1 MAMSDLKRPTRRA
14 VLAGSAGLVAL
25 PLGAGAQT
33 APGLK
38 GATVAFA
45 SWGGAYQDAQRLGY
59 CEPFEKA
66 TGAKVVQDG
75 PMSMAKLRT
84 MVSGG
89 TPDWDVVD
97 VAGGP
102 LEVGIKDNLFE
113 RIDTAIVTTGRI
125 DPRFVSEH
133 GVGCVVWSY
142 NLAWNTTVFAGDTAP
157 RTWADLFDLK
167 KFPGKRSLFDQPVSS
182 LEIALLADGVA
193 PEGLYP
199 LDVDRAFRKLDTIKA
214 RSIIWTSSSQSQ
226 QPFVEREVVLGVLP
240 NGRAYD
246 AVQKGAKVAISWEQ
260 NIQAV
265 DYLVVPRGSRN
276 RTAAMHLIDTMTLP
290 ENQATVANLI
300 AYSPTNPE
308 AFRAIDAKVEPWLC
322 TSTQNRNKGF
332 VMSQAYWRDNL
343 SPLTER
349 WTAWKQS

>member
-1 MAMSDLKRPTRRA
+1 MTDLKRPTRRA
-14 VLAGSAGLVAL
+14 ALAGSAALAAL
-25 PLGAGAQT
+25 PFGAGGQA
-33 APGLK
+33 APTLK
-38 GATVAFA
+38 GATVTFA
-45 SWGGAYQDAQRLGY
+45 SWGGAYQDAQRVGY
-59 CEPFEKA
+59 CDPFERT
-66 TGAKVVQDG
+66 TGAKVVQEG
-75 PMSMAKLRT
+75 PMSVARLRT
-84 MVSGG
+84 MVSSGM
-89 TPDWDVVD
+89 PEWDVAD

-113 RIDTAIVTTGRI
+113 RIDTGIVGTGRI

-133 GVGCVVWSY
+133 GVGCIVWSY

-157 RTWADLFDLK
+157 RTWADLFDLR

-193 PEGLYP
+193 PDALYP

-214 RSIIWTSSSQSQ
+214 RSIVWTTSSQSQ
-226 QPFVEREVVLGVLP
+226 QPFVEREVALGVLP

-290 ENQATVANLI
+290 ENQARVANLI

-308 AFRAIDAKVEPWLC
+308 AFKGIDAKVEPWLC
-322 TSTQNRNKGF
+322 TSTENRRKGF
-332 VMSQAYWRDNL
+332 VMSQPYWRDHL
-343 SPLTER
+343 GPLTER
-349 WTAWKQS
+349 WRAWRLSS